1 MLCCV
6 VAAYFILRYVIGW
19 QRITEYLGISAPK
32 KENFGWREASEL
44 DRFDN

>member
-19 QRITEYLGISAPK
+19 QRIREFLGMDEVK
-32 KENFGWREASEL
+32 KEEYGWGEASEL
-44 DRFDN
+44 DRFSD